1 MEPETDFLEDDNAPR
16 GQPRRVWSDA
26 SVLAGMGDRVEQ
38 FKAHLKDSKGP
49 STRVHPARLPVIS
62 HSPSTLV
69 SRPTLTA
76 ILVVAQ
82 AT

>member
-1 MEPETDFLEDDNAPR
+1 
-16 GQPRRVWSDA
+16 
-26 SVLAGMGDRVEQ
+26 MGDRVEQ
-38 FKAHLKDSKGP
+38 FKAHLKDSKGA

-62 HSPSTLV
+62 HSPSTFV
-69 SRPTLTA
+69 SRLTLTT